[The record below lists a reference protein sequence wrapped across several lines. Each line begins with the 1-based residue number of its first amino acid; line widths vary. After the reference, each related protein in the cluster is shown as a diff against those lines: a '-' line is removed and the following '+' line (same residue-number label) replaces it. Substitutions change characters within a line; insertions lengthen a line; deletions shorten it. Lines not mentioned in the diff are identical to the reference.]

1 MYETWYQ
8 TRALI
13 GEGRVDIRPI
23 ISHRMPLDDFQ
34 QAFEMMIAGEA
45 AKVAL
50 FPHNMS

>member
-23 ISHRMPLDDFQ
+23 ITHRLPLEDFQ
-34 QAFEMMIAGEA
+34 QAFEMMIRGEA

-50 FPHNMS
+50 FPDGIS